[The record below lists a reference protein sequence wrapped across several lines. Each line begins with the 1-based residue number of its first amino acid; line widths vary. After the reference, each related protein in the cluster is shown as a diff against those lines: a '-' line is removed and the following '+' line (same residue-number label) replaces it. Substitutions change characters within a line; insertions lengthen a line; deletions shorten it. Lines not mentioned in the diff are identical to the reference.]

1 MVLKANDRRTSCP
14 CHDEFRGPRSDY
26 VRQEVETDQA
36 IEEPTEIMHINQDSE
51 ARSCSMAIVVK
62 PFSRSSVVVER
73 KKFLINFNLEKLL
86 SPLSALIGAASG
98 RGSRVVLVSERGL
111 LCHGFEPSTTKDPP
125 CRAAMHVKSVE
136 S

>member
-1 MVLKANDRRTSCP
+1 MKSTTSVRLTLGIQRSHIRITVVWFRSTRRRRSLKDNPQSRVLR
-14 CHDEFRGPRSDY
+14 
-26 VRQEVETDQA
+26 
-36 IEEPTEIMHINQDSE
+36 
-51 ARSCSMAIVVK
+51 
-62 PFSRSSVVVER
+62 
-73 KKFLINFNLEKLL
+73 
-86 SPLSALIGAASG
+86 G